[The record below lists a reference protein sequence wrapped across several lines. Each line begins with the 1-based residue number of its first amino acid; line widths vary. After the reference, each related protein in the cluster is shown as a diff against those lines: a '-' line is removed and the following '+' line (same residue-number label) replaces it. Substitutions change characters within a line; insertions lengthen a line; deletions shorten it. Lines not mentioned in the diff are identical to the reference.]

1 MGQAEIVMCVKVV
14 GRDGDG
20 PAIVFDRLIPCPF
33 HFEHDTEIVMGLKK
47 SWLGF
52 NREQVMVDGFV
63 EIFAP
68 G

>member
-1 MGQAEIVMCVKVV
+1 MGQAEIVMCVK
-14 GRDGDG
+14 
-20 PAIVFDRLIPCPF
+20 IVDRLMPSPF
-33 HFEHDTEIVMGLKK
+33 HFEHDAEIVMGLKK

-52 NREQVMVDGFV
+52 NREQVMVHGFV

>member
-1 MGQAEIVMCVKVV
+1 MCVKVV

-20 PAIVFDRLIPCPF
+20 PAIVFDRLMPR
-33 HFEHDTEIVMGLKK
+33 LLWASKK